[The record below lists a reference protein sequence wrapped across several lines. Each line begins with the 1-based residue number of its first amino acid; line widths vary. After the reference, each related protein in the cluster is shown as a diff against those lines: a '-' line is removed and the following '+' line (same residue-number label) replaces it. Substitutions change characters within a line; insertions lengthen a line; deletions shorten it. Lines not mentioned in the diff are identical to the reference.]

1 LPFPVTPAVQ
11 LLVEQRVVELSK
23 CFQEKIMSAIFPT
36 MEWLNELDAKLNTD
50 ARYAEIAK
58 KWEGDM
64 IIVIEPDGN
73 LKEKKIYYLDLWHG
87 KCRAVAELKDVS
99 EKQATFV
106 LTATYENIK
115 RIMTGKLDPMQ
126 AMLTRKLSVKG
137 NMAVMMRSVP
147 TVLDFVRCAREIT
160 SEIL

>member
-1 LPFPVTPAVQ
+1 MALFP
-11 LLVEQRVVELSK
+11 S
-23 CFQEKIMSAIFPT
+23 

-50 ARYAEIAK
+50 MRYADIAK

-64 IIVIEPDGN
+64 VILIEPEGN
-73 LKEKKIYYLDLWHG
+73 LKEQRIFYLDLWHG
-87 KCRAVAELKDVS
+87 KCRGVAELKDIS
-99 EKQATFV
+99 EKKAAFV
-106 LTATYENIK
+106 LKATYENIK
-115 RIMTGKLDPMQ
+115 RIVTGKLDPMQ
-126 AMLTRKLSVKG
+126 AKLTVQG